1 MNKTVKM
8 QENMKT
14 IKISFKEKK
23 NKKRGKRKIAKIQE
37 NIKQVIKQEIIEK

>member
-1 MNKTVKM
+1 MKM

-23 NKKRGKRKIAKIQE
+23 NQKRGKRKIMKIQE

>member
-1 MNKTVKM
+1 MKM
-8 QENMKT
+8 KENMKT

-23 NKKRGKRKIAKIQE
+23 NKKRGKRKIMKIQE